1 MLSVPLRSV
10 EELTDIFGMRVLV
23 RTSLDI
29 PLDHGVPSDH
39 FRVRRAVATITYLL
53 EKGARVIVLTHVG
66 RDPKNSTLPLI
77 PILQKHFPVRHVNGV
92 IGDFVYGEIAHM
104 KEGTAILLEN
114 VRSYKEEE
122 ENDAGF
128 AQTLASYADF
138 YVNDAFA
145 VSHREHASIV
155 SIPKLIPSFAG
166 ITFMEE
172 CAELSKAFT
181 PETPSLFILG
191 GAKFETKAPL
201 IEEYS
206 KQYTNT
212 FIGGALA
219 NDFLKGKGY
228 DVGESL
234 LSSVDLKG
242 NALLE
247 KENILLPTDVVV
259 GGDRDV
265 HEVSVD
271 EVKSDEKI
279 LDVGSDSIQLLAPY
293 IKNAKTIL
301 WNGPLGNYETGF
313 DAGTKA
319 CARLIAESK
328 AFSVVGGGDTITA
341 IESLGLEDSFGFL
354 STGGGAM
361 LKFLEDRTL
370 PGITALQKSVGNK

>member
-1 MLSVPLRSV
+1 MQSAPMRSV

-29 PLDHGVPSDH
+29 PMGHGVPSDH
-39 FRVRRAVATITYLL
+39 FRVRRAVATIDYLL
-53 EKGARVIVLTHVG
+53 KKGARVIILTHVG

-92 IGDFVYGEIAHM
+92 VGDFVYGSIAHM

-114 VRSYKEEE
+114 VRSHKEEE
-122 ENDAGF
+122 NNDVGF
-128 AQTLASYADF
+128 AKTLASYADF

-155 SIPKLIPSFAG
+155 GIPKFLPSFAG

-172 CAELSKAFT
+172 CDELRKAFT
-181 PETPSLFILG
+181 PEAPSLFILG

-206 KQYTNT
+206 RHYTHT

-219 NDFLKGKGY
+219 NDFLKGKGHE
-228 DVGESL
+228 VGESL
-234 LSSVDLKG
+234 LSAVDLKG
-242 NALLE
+242 SPLLE
-247 KENILLPTDVVV
+247 KENILLPSDVIV
-259 GGDRDV
+259 GGERDIR
-265 HEVSVD
+265 EVTIDGVR
-271 EVKSDEKI
+271 SDEKI
-279 LDVGSDSIQLLAPY
+279 LDVGAHSIELLAPH
-293 IKNAKTIL
+293 IAHAKTIL

-313 DAGTKA
+313 DTATKA
-319 CARLIAESK
+319 CARLIAESD
-328 AFSVVGGGDTITA
+328 AFSIVGGGDTITA

-361 LKFLEDRTL
+361 LKFLEKHTM
-370 PGITALQKSVGNK
+370 PGIEALQKPRT